1 MSTQDETQAINALID
16 TYSKALNTADSLSII
31 DLYSD
36 EGLFFPNHYHTIDKH
51 HLISKAGTFFK
62 DNHFSIVFEIKNVVV
77 HGEFAFVQSTS
88 TTTVRNLKEEKRVS
102 KTSRD
107 LFVLRKEQNLWKI
120 YRYIF
125 NDIHK

>member
-1 MSTQDETQAINALID
+1 MSTQDETQAINTLID
-16 TYSKALNTADSLSII
+16 EYGKALNTADSQSII

-36 EGLFFPNHYHTIDKH
+36 EGLFFPNHYRTINKH
-51 HLISKAGTFFK
+51 HLISKSGTFLK
-62 DNHFSIVFEIKNVVV
+62 NNHFSIVFEIKDVVAN
-77 HGEFAFVQSTS
+77 GEFAFVQSTS
-88 TTTVRNLKEEKRVS
+88 TTTVRNLEEEKGVT

-125 NDIHK
+125 NDMHK